1 MDVEP
6 TGQLQWR
13 SSSGDEVRA
22 GGSGNGDGRSPNR
35 RTAPDGHGGSAG
47 LASDHGEDRRNLAE
61 RLNDPGSGDT
71 TGTRDR
77 NVGTTDPESSE
88 HRNESD
94 VTADPESSAVKLFRG
109 VQSLLEQV
117 GNGIRRNEWNLSQ
130 ELSSPRRDD
139 ARARSPARRR
149 YSRRLAG
156 QRTENQG
163 LSSGHG
169 SELDGPRWRDEPTG
183 AERDDGRETGSR
195 SSRAESAPE
204 RTAEKKARGGDPEQ
218 VMRADQPPS
227 PRLAEPTV
235 EARDPTGADRTDQPT
250 SPRSTCNQ
258 PVDPEENDIP
268 PEVFVE
274 ERPTEQVST
283 PSNRSVRSVDPPGSA
298 LDHNAGRTPRS
309 FRDDWMK
316 RQIAA
321 EVAAAAEVARQDAA
335 EEAIQDGRLGRRSL
349 DPEGT
354 VAGDVEGTVAGN
366 VEVEAEINVST
377 ASASQQSQWTGAD
390 FDRYFDKSET
400 GLRWRKIRE
409 DEARRREEEAKEAT
423 LRDRNS
429 NFAMLELRDRRAPRK
444 FKSLHAALERTAP
457 PKERLEELN
466 WLDRERR
473 RLNAERERHSKGR
486 LDLVGSET
494 LS

>member
-1 MDVEP
+1 MAVKL
-6 TGQLQWR
+6 GRR
-13 SSSGDEVRA
+13 SSSGRIREWRRLVPEPTH
-22 GGSGNGDGRSPNR
+22 GTR
-35 RTAPDGHGGSAG
+35 RTYGGSAG

-94 VTADPESSAVKLFRG
+94 VTADPESVEHQQGSGENNDGTNGRGTPLARRIVDTPHSNGSYESAVKVFRS

-130 ELSSPRRDD
+130 ELSSLRRDD

-149 YSRRLAG
+149 YSRRVAG
-156 QRTENQG
+156 QAAENQG
-163 LSSGHG
+163 LLSGHG

-195 SSRAESAPE
+195 SGRAESSERDDESETGSRSSRAESAPE
-204 RTAEKKARGGDPEQ
+204 RTAEKKTRGGDPEE
-218 VMRADQPPS
+218 VVRADQPPS

-235 EARDPTGADRTDQPT
+235 EAREPTGADRTDQPT
-250 SPRSTCNQ
+250 SPRSTRNQ
-258 PVDPEENDIP
+258 PVDPEEIIDIP

-274 ERPTEQVST
+274 ERPTEQVTT
-283 PSNRSVRSVDPPGSA
+283 PSNRSVRSVDPPGSPPGSA
-298 LDHNAGRTPRS
+298 LAHNAGRIPRS
-309 FRDDWMK
+309 FRDDWMSDNELRVRLEK
-316 RQIAA
+316 SEKEFQQCLDRERQIAA

-349 DPEGT
+349 DPDGT
-354 VAGDVEGTVAGN
+354 VAGD

-377 ASASQQSQWTGAD
+377 ASASQ
-390 FDRYFDKSET
+390 
-400 GLRWRKIRE
+400 
-409 DEARRREEEAKEAT
+409 
-423 LRDRNS
+423 
-429 NFAMLELRDRRAPRK
+429 
-444 FKSLHAALERTAP
+444 
-457 PKERLEELN
+457 
-466 WLDRERR
+466 
-473 RLNAERERHSKGR
+473 
-486 LDLVGSET
+486 
-494 LS
+494 